1 MGTAKPPEVREAEV
15 GNLNHGTAH
24 IVELVSLSLDHLRD
38 TWGCSKVSR
47 VSTSLC
53 HWFDRDQSTVQ
64 SIQEPA
70 YIDLKSFLSQ
80 APRICLGFP
89 RSGIE
94 ADMYLSP
101 SDVRMKSTES
111 EKEPPQAEWD
121 IEEREPEKKRSG
133 VLNVVVSGLP

>member
-1 MGTAKPPEVREAEV
+1 MTHGAAGTQRYDRVQRRV
-15 GNLNHGTAH
+15 
-24 IVELVSLSLDHLRD
+24 LRQD
-38 TWGCSKVSR
+38 LALPSKVSR